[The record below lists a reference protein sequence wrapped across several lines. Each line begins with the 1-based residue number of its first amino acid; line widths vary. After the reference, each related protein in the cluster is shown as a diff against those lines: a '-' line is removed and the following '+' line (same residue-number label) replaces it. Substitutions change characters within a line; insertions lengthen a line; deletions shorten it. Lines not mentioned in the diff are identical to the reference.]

1 MRADV
6 ESGHIV
12 SAEQPASG
20 GGFLRSCWKCFFESS
35 GSSAAAS
42 VRMANMGNAIL
53 LVFAGVWS
61 LLDVTNLLA
70 LSISFYFLA
79 AYLVC
84 FGTLLCCFECR
95 LCYFEARVR
104 DSFGFLYT
112 YAGRCA
118 FLLFMSTFCF
128 GLISKN
134 ETLGIVVGVVTA
146 LNALFNMVIIFR
158 HGKLFEDPTME
169 YSGTAEGNAAQFL
182 QQNPNY
188 MRSAVS
194 AGVSVAQSNP
204 ELARQGLSAG
214 AQYAREN
221 PQAAAAAYRSSAAYS

>member
-1 MRADV
+1 MRADPPP
-6 ESGHIV
+6 IA
-12 SAEQPASG
+12 SAEETGG

-35 GSSAAAS
+35 GSSAAAT
-42 VRMANMGNAIL
+42 VRMSNMVNAVL

-95 LCYFEARVR
+95 LGYFEARVR

-134 ETLGIVVGVVTA
+134 ETLGIVVGIFTA

-169 YSGTAEGNAAQFL
+169 YSGTAERNATQFL

-188 MRSAVS
+188 VRSAMS
-194 AGVSVAQSNP
+194 AGVSVAQNNP

-221 PQAAAAAYRSSAAYS
+221 PQAAAAAYRSASAYT